1 MTEIKVDNVQNAAGS
16 GKPNF
21 PVSPTHS
28 GGSALTTLNTYSYTS
43 SGTEPSSPKN
53 GALWWDSANDKVKVY
68 IAGEFKEIE
77 LNASGSSAIWYGAR
91 ALFFAGYTTAASAN
105 VNTIQYVAPATTG
118 NAADFGDVTL
128 ARADGAACSNG
139 TRAIFG
145 GGYASSLSN
154 VIDYVTTAT
163 TGNAVDFGDMLET
176 GSGHAALSDGTK
188 GIFAGGYMSTSSNAV
203 VNTIQFVTIDTAGN
217 MADFG
222 DLLAADRRQAG
233 TSDATRGLFAG
244 SDNSANTIQYITTA
258 NAGNAVDFGDLTQ
271 VTKKLAGASDATR
284 SLFMGGETSGSP
296 YRSNVISY
304 VTTQTAGNATDFGD
318 LTEQVET
325 PAGTNDATYAI
336 RGGGG
341 TASVA
346 RTNVIDRV
354 TIQNAGNATD
364 FGDLLAGNLGCR
376 ASSGAAS

>member
-1 MTEIKVDNVQNAAGS
+1 MSEFRIRKLTDRAGT
-16 GKPNF
+16 GAPNF
-21 PVSPTHS
+21 TYGLNINGSDS
-28 GGSALTTLNTYSYTS
+28 GMLGVTLTVGSS
-43 SGTEPSSPKN
+43 EPSNPSN
-53 GALWWDSANDKVKVY
+53 SDTWWDTGNDKYYVY
-68 IAGEFKEIE
+68 VNDDWREQFVA
-77 LNASGSSAIWYGAR
+77 ASGSWFGAR

-118 NAADFGDVTL
+118 NAQDFGDVTV
-128 ARADGAACSNG
+128 ARSDGAACSNG

-145 GGYASSLSN
+145 GGYASALVN

-163 TGNAVDFGDMLET
+163 TGNAQDFGDMLET

-188 GIFAGGYMSTSSNAV
+188 GVFAGGYMSTSSNAV

-222 DLLAADRRQAG
+222 DLLATQRRMAG

-244 SDNSANTIQYITTA
+244 GEGPSNVIQYITIATP
-258 NAGNAVDFGDLTQ
+258 GNATDFGDLTQ
-271 VTKKLAGASDATR
+271 AYQKLSGASDVTR
-284 SLFMGGETSGSP
+284 SLFMGGEQSSSP
-296 YRSNVISY
+296 YRLNIISY

-318 LTEQVET
+318 LTETVES
-325 PAGTNDATYAI
+325 GSSTNDDTYAV

-341 TASVA
+341 TGSG

-354 TIQNAGNATD
+354 TIQTAGNAAD
-364 FGDLLAGNLGCR
+364 FGDLLAGNQGLR

>member
-1 MTEIKVDNVQNAAGS
+1 MSTIKVDTVRNYDSAVDFPQGFKLGGADVIQNYTESADMPETPTPVNGDYWWDTANEVLYRYMDGGFRALGVAAG
-16 GKPNF
+16 
-21 PVSPTHS
+21 
-28 GGSALTTLNTYSYTS
+28 GS
-43 SGTEPSSPKN
+43 
-53 GALWWDSANDKVKVY
+53 W
-68 IAGEFKEIE
+68 F
-77 LNASGSSAIWYGAR
+77 GAR
-91 ALFFAGYTTAASAN
+91 ALFFSGYTTAASAN

-118 NAADFGDVTL
+118 NAQDFGDVTV
-128 ARADGAACSNG
+128 ARSDGAACSNG

-145 GGYASSLSN
+145 GGYASALSN

-163 TGNAVDFGDMLET
+163 TGNAQDFGDMLET

-188 GIFAGGYMSTSSNAV
+188 GVFAGGYMSTTSNAI

-222 DLLAADRRQAG
+222 DLLATQRRMAG

-244 SDNSANTIQYITTA
+244 GQGPSNVIQYITVATP
-258 NAGNAVDFGDLTQ
+258 GNAIDFGDLTVSTQ
-271 VTKKLAGASDATR
+271 KCSGASDTTR
-284 SLFMGGETSGSP
+284 SLFMGGEAPS
-296 YRSNVISY
+296 RSNVISY

-318 LTEQVET
+318 LTQQVES
-325 PAGTNDATYAI
+325 GSSTNDDIYAV

-341 TASVA
+341 TSSG

-354 TIQNAGNATD
+354 TIQTAGNAAD
-364 FGDLLAGNLGCR
+364 FGDLLAGNQGLR